1 MSRDSL
7 NDLIL
12 INDTII
18 NCKRC
23 SRLVEYI
30 KNVGNNKVKRYRH
43 LDYWSKPVCGF
54 GDLNAGLII
63 IGLAPAA
70 HGGNRTG
77 RMFTGDS
84 SGDWLM
90 KALYQYNFCNQP
102 ISNYINDGLV
112 LNNVYVTSI
121 VKCAPPNNKPLRQ
134 EINNCNQYLNQELK
148 LLSKNSKI
156 FLTLG
161 KLAFDQF
168 CKIYKIKNITFRHGL
183 IYHIE
188 EINKILISSY
198 HPSKQNTNTKKLT
211 WSMWIKI
218 FEQIRDILV

>member
-1 MSRDSL
+1 MSEDSF

-12 INDTII
+12 VNQRII
-18 NCKRC
+18 NCKKC
-23 SRLVEYI
+23 SRLAEYI
-30 KNVGNNKVKRYRH
+30 KNVGNKKVKRYRN

-84 SGDWLM
+84 SGDWLV
-90 KALYQYNFCNQP
+90 KVLYQYNFCNQP
-102 ISNYINDGLV
+102 FSNYINDGLV

-121 VKCAPPNNKPLRQ
+121 VKCAPPKNKPLPV
-134 EINNCNQYLNQELK
+134 EISNCNEYLTKELK

-161 KLAFDQF
+161 KLAFDEF
-168 CKIYKIKNITFRHGL
+168 CNIHKIKNIKFKHGL
-183 IYHIE
+183 MYHMNN
-188 EINKILISSY
+188 NKILIVSY
-198 HPSKQNTNTKKLT
+198 HPSKQNTNTGKLT
-211 WSMWIKI
+211 WSMWTNI
-218 FEQIRDILV
+218 FKQIRDILV

>member
-1 MSRDSL
+1 LSEDSF

-12 INDTII
+12 VNQRII

-23 SRLVEYI
+23 LRLAEYI
-30 KNVGNNKVKRYRH
+30 KNVGNKKVKRYRN

-84 SGDWLM
+84 SGDWLV
-90 KALYQYNFCNQP
+90 KVLYQYNFCNQP
-102 ISNYINDGLV
+102 FSNYINDGLV

-121 VKCAPPNNKPLRQ
+121 VKCAPPKNKPLPV
-134 EINNCNQYLNQELK
+134 EIRNCNEYLTEELK

-161 KLAFDQF
+161 KLAFDEF
-168 CKIYKIKNITFRHGL
+168 CNIHKIKNIKFKHGL
-183 IYHIE
+183 MYHMDN
-188 EINKILISSY
+188 NKILIVSY
-198 HPSKQNTNTKKLT
+198 HPSKQNTNTGKLT
-211 WSMWIKI
+211 WSMWTNI
-218 FEQIRDILV
+218 FKQIRDILV

>member
-1 MSRDSL
+1 MSEDSF

-12 INDTII
+12 VNQRII

-23 SRLVEYI
+23 LRLAEYI
-30 KNVGNNKVKRYRH
+30 KNVGNKKVKRYRN

-84 SGDWLM
+84 SGDWLV
-90 KALYQYNFCNQP
+90 KVLYQYNFCNQP
-102 ISNYINDGLV
+102 FSNYINDGLV

-121 VKCAPPNNKPLRQ
+121 VKCAPPKNKPLPV
-134 EINNCNQYLNQELK
+134 EIRNCNEYLTEELK

-161 KLAFDQF
+161 KLAFDEF
-168 CKIYKIKNITFRHGL
+168 CNIHKIKNIKFKHGL
-183 IYHIE
+183 MYHMNN
-188 EINKILISSY
+188 NKILIVSY
-198 HPSKQNTNTKKLT
+198 HPSKQNTNTGKLT
-211 WSMWIKI
+211 WSMWTNI
-218 FEQIRDILV
+218 FKQIRDILV

>member
-1 MSRDSL
+1 MSEGSL

-12 INDTII
+12 VNQRII

-23 SRLVEYI
+23 LRLAEYI
-30 KNVGNNKVKRYRH
+30 KNVENKKVKRYRN

-54 GDLNAGLII
+54 GDINAGLII

-84 SGDWLM
+84 SGDWLV
-90 KALYQYNFCNQP
+90 KVLYQYNFCNQP
-102 ISNYINDGLV
+102 LSNYINDGLV

-121 VKCAPPNNKPLRQ
+121 VKCAPPKNKPLPV
-134 EINNCNQYLNQELK
+134 EISNCNEYLTKELK

-161 KLAFDQF
+161 KLAFDEF
-168 CKIYKIKNITFRHGL
+168 CKIHKIKNIKFKHGL
-183 IYHIE
+183 MYHVDN
-188 EINKILISSY
+188 NKILIVSY
-198 HPSKQNTNTKKLT
+198 HPSKQNTNTGKLT
-211 WSMWIKI
+211 WSMWNNI
-218 FEQIRDILV
+218 FKQIRDILV

>member
-1 MSRDSL
+1 MSEDSF

-12 INDTII
+12 VNQRII

-23 SRLVEYI
+23 LRLAEYI
-30 KNVGNNKVKRYRH
+30 KNVGNKKVKRYRN

-84 SGDWLM
+84 SGDWLV
-90 KALYQYNFCNQP
+90 KVLYQYNFCNQP
-102 ISNYINDGLV
+102 FSNYINDGLV

-121 VKCAPPNNKPLRQ
+121 VKCAPPKNKPLPV
-134 EINNCNQYLNQELK
+134 EIRNCNEYLTEELK
-148 LLSKNSKI
+148 LSKNSKI

-161 KLAFDQF
+161 KLAFDEF
-168 CKIYKIKNITFRHGL
+168 CNIHKIKNIKFKHGL
-183 IYHIE
+183 MYHMNN
-188 EINKILISSY
+188 NKILIVSY
-198 HPSKQNTNTKKLT
+198 HPSKQNTNTGKLT
-211 WSMWIKI
+211 WSMWTNI
-218 FEQIRDILV
+218 FKQIRDILV

>member
-1 MSRDSL
+1 MSEHSFYDF
-7 NDLIL
+7 IL
-12 INDTII
+12 VNQRII

-23 SRLVEYI
+23 LRLAEYI
-30 KNVGNNKVKRYRH
+30 KNVENKKVKRYRN

-102 ISNYINDGLV
+102 FSNYMYDGLV

-121 VKCAPPNNKPLRQ
+121 VKCAPPKNKPLPV
-134 EINNCNQYLNQELK
+134 EISNCNEYLTKELK

-161 KLAFDQF
+161 KLAFDDF
-168 CKIYKIKNITFRHGL
+168 CNIHNIKNIKFKHGL
-183 IYHIE
+183 MYHMDN
-188 EINKILISSY
+188 NKILIVSY

-211 WSMWIKI
+211 WSMWTNI
-218 FEQIRDILV
+218 FKQIRDILV

>member
-1 MSRDSL
+1 MSEDPF

-12 INDTII
+12 VNQRII
-18 NCKRC
+18 NCKKC
-23 SRLVEYI
+23 LRLAEYI
-30 KNVGNNKVKRYRH
+30 KNVENKKVKRYRN

-54 GDLNAGLII
+54 GDINAGLII

-84 SGDWLM
+84 SGDWLV
-90 KALYQYNFCNQP
+90 KVLYQYNFCNQP
-102 ISNYINDGLV
+102 LSNYINDGLV

-121 VKCAPPNNKPLRQ
+121 VKCAPPKNKPLPV
-134 EINNCNQYLNQELK
+134 EISNCNEYLTKELK

-161 KLAFDQF
+161 KLAFDEF
-168 CKIYKIKNITFRHGL
+168 CNIHNIKNIKFKHGL
-183 IYHIE
+183 MYHMDN
-188 EINKILISSY
+188 NKILIVSY
-198 HPSKQNTNTKKLT
+198 HPSKQNTNTGKLT
-211 WSMWIKI
+211 WSMWTNI
-218 FEQIRDILV
+218 FKQIRGILV

>member
-1 MSRDSL
+1 MSEDSF

-12 INDTII
+12 VNQRII

-23 SRLVEYI
+23 LRLAQYI
-30 KNVGNNKVKRYRH
+30 KNVENKKVKRYRN
-43 LDYWSKPVCGF
+43 LDYWCKPVCGF

-84 SGDWLM
+84 SGDWLV
-90 KALYQYNFCNQP
+90 KVLYQYNFCNQP
-102 ISNYINDGLV
+102 FSNYINDGLV

-121 VKCAPPNNKPLRQ
+121 VKCAPPKNKPLPV
-134 EINNCNQYLNQELK
+134 EISNCNEYLTKELK

-161 KLAFDQF
+161 KLAFDEF
-168 CKIYKIKNITFRHGL
+168 CNIHKIKNIKFKHGL
-183 IYHIE
+183 MYHMDN
-188 EINKILISSY
+188 NKILIVSY
-198 HPSKQNTNTKKLT
+198 HPSKQNTNTGKLT
-211 WSMWIKI
+211 WSMWTNI
-218 FEQIRDILV
+218 FKQIRDILV

>member
-1 MSRDSL
+1 MSDSSF

-12 INDTII
+12 VNQRII

-23 SRLVEYI
+23 LRLTEYI
-30 KNVGNNKVKRYRH
+30 KNVENKKVKRYRN

-90 KALYQYNFCNQP
+90 KVLYQYNFCNQP
-102 ISNYINDGLV
+102 FSNYMNDGLV

-121 VKCAPPNNKPLRQ
+121 VKCAPPKNKPLPV
-134 EINNCNQYLNQELK
+134 EISNCNEYLTKELK

-161 KLAFDQF
+161 KLAFDEF
-168 CKIYKIKNITFRHGL
+168 RKIHKIKNIKFKHGSM
-183 IYHIE
+183 YHVDN
-188 EINKILISSY
+188 NKILIVSY
-198 HPSKQNTNTKKLT
+198 HPSKQNTNTGKLT
-211 WSMWIKI
+211 WSMWTNI
-218 FEQIRDILV
+218 FKQIRDILV

>member
-1 MSRDSL
+1 MSEDPF

-12 INDTII
+12 VNQRII
-18 NCKRC
+18 NCKKC
-23 SRLVEYI
+23 SRLAEYI
-30 KNVGNNKVKRYRH
+30 KNVENKKVKRYRT

-54 GDLNAGLII
+54 GDINAGLII

-84 SGDWLM
+84 SGDWLV
-90 KALYQYNFCNQP
+90 KVLYQYNFCNQP
-102 ISNYINDGLV
+102 LSNYINDGLV

-121 VKCAPPNNKPLRQ
+121 VKCAPPKNKPLPV
-134 EINNCNQYLNQELK
+134 EISNCNEYLTKELK

-161 KLAFDQF
+161 KLAFDEF
-168 CKIYKIKNITFRHGL
+168 CNIHNIKNIKFKHGL
-183 IYHIE
+183 LYHMDN
-188 EINKILISSY
+188 NKILIVSY
-198 HPSKQNTNTKKLT
+198 HPSKQNTNTGKLT
-211 WSMWIKI
+211 WSMWTNI
-218 FEQIRDILV
+218 FKQIRGILV

>member
-1 MSRDSL
+1 MSEHSF
-7 NDLIL
+7 NDFIL
-12 INDTII
+12 VNQRII

-23 SRLVEYI
+23 LRLAEYI
-30 KNVGNNKVKRYRH
+30 KNVENKKVKRYRN

-102 ISNYINDGLV
+102 FSNYMYDGLV
-112 LNNVYVTSI
+112 LTNVYVTSI
-121 VKCAPPNNKPLRQ
+121 VKCAPPKNKPLPV
-134 EINNCNQYLNQELK
+134 EISNCNEYLTKELK
-148 LLSKNSKI
+148 LLSQNSKI
-156 FLTLG
+156 ILTLG
-161 KLAFDQF
+161 KLAFDEF
-168 CKIYKIKNITFRHGL
+168 RKIHKIKNINFKHGL
-183 IYHIE
+183 MYHVDN
-188 EINKILISSY
+188 NKILIVSY
-198 HPSKQNTNTKKLT
+198 HPSKQNTNTGKLT
-211 WSMWIKI
+211 WSMWTNI
-218 FEQIRDILV
+218 FKQIRDILV

>member
-1 MSRDSL
+1 LSEHSFYDF
-7 NDLIL
+7 IL
-12 INDTII
+12 VNQRII

-23 SRLVEYI
+23 LRLAEYI
-30 KNVGNNKVKRYRH
+30 KNVENKKVKRYRN

-84 SGDWLM
+84 SGDWLV
-90 KALYQYNFCNQP
+90 KVLYQYNFCNQP
-102 ISNYINDGLV
+102 LSNYINDGLV

-121 VKCAPPNNKPLRQ
+121 VKCAPPKNKPLPV
-134 EINNCNQYLNQELK
+134 EISNCNEYLTKELK

-161 KLAFDQF
+161 KLAFDEI
-168 CKIYKIKNITFRHGL
+168 CNIHKIKNIKFKHGL
-183 IYHIE
+183 MYHMDN
-188 EINKILISSY
+188 NKILIVSY
-198 HPSKQNTNTKKLT
+198 HPSKQNTNTGKLT
-211 WSMWIKI
+211 WSMWTNI
-218 FEQIRDILV
+218 FKQIRDILV

>member
-1 MSRDSL
+1 MSDSSF

-12 INDTII
+12 VNQRII

-23 SRLVEYI
+23 LRLTEYI
-30 KNVGNNKVKRYRH
+30 KNVENKKVKRYRN

-90 KALYQYNFCNQP
+90 KVLYQYNFCNQP
-102 ISNYINDGLV
+102 FSNYMNDGLV

-121 VKCAPPNNKPLRQ
+121 VKCAPPKNKPLRV
-134 EINNCNQYLNQELK
+134 EISNCNEYLTKELK

-161 KLAFDQF
+161 KLAFDEF
-168 CKIYKIKNITFRHGL
+168 RKIHKIKNIKFKHGL
-183 IYHIE
+183 MYHVDN
-188 EINKILISSY
+188 NKILIVSY
-198 HPSKQNTNTKKLT
+198 HPSKQNTNTGKLT
-211 WSMWIKI
+211 WSMWTYI
-218 FEQIRDILV
+218 FKQIRDILV